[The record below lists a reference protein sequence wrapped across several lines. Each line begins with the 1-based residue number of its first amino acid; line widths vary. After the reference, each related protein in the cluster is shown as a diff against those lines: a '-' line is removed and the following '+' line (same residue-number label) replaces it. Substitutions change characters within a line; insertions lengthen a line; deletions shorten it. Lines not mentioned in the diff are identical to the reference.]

1 MKYCFTI
8 CFVCGILIVPL
19 LSVAQKTQSP
29 VNVGATFLLINP
41 DARSA
46 GMGDVVTGIE
56 PDPNALFGNAAK
68 LLFAGNWG
76 ISANYSPW
84 MRDMNNNKSNLGYL
98 SAYKTWNG
106 SEGVG
111 LSMKFFDHGQ
121 ITFRDDN
128 GTMMQNY
135 HAVEYAIDGTYA
147 RKLGDHLGLAL
158 TIRYIRSQLGAGA
171 FNGLQQKPGSAVAG
185 DVGLYYQN
193 SADNLDFGNR
203 YCWGISFTNIGTKL
217 KYTDDTKRQTFLPMN
232 LRIGGGYTF
241 VHTQEHQFA
250 LAVDINKLLVP
261 TPPIY
266 KVDAGGQITNEIE
279 KGRNPDRSVAETI
292 FSSFTD
298 APGGFQEEL
307 REFTVASGLEY
318 TYQHQFFA
326 RVGYFYE
333 HPNKGY
339 RQHFSAGLGVR
350 VKALELDMAYL
361 MPTDGSQ
368 QERRTLRF
376 SLVYNISNDK

>member
-1 MKYCFTI
+1 MKYYFTI
-8 CFVCGILIVPL
+8 YFVCGILIVPL

-41 DARSA
+41 DARSS

-68 LLFAGNWG
+68 ILFAGNWG

-158 TIRYIRSQLGAGA
+158 TIRYIRSQLGAGT

-250 LAVDINKLLVP
+250 VAVDINKLLVP

-266 KVDAGGQITNEIE
+266 KVDATGQITNEIE